1 MANGNT
7 PQRRSPTTSSA
18 KTIAIFGTPGSA
30 TLAMIF
36 AAPSSGVCRVKLRDG
51 GSKRASVAT
60 AMWLLLRP
68 TSVMRM
74 LPAACW
80 RSSSPVS
87 SVRYAPGRPSA
98 RIAHVHTAK
107 CTSAA

>member
-1 MANGNT
+1 MRIANGNT

-36 AAPSSGVCRVKLRDG
+36 AAPSSGVCRVNVRDRR
-51 GSKRASVAT
+51 SKRASVAT

-74 LPAACW
+74 LPAASR

-87 SVRYAPGRPSA
+87 SARCSSGRPSA
-98 RIAHVHTAK
+98 RIAHVHTA
-107 CTSAA
+107 